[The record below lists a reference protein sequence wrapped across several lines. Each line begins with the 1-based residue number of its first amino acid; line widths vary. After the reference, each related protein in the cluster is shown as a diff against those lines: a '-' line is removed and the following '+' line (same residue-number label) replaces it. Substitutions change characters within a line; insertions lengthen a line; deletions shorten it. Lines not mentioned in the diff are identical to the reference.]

1 MWDTN
6 FFHWEFDG
14 IVATYGYCYAPIEY
28 IGIEE
33 VAMDALVLG
42 NCLYDKVSDPS
53 KSDLRK
59 RTCRAEKHLS
69 AQTSYSG
76 MFSGV

>member
-28 IGIEE
+28 IGI
-33 VAMDALVLG
+33 
-42 NCLYDKVSDPS
+42 
-53 KSDLRK
+53 
-59 RTCRAEKHLS
+59 
-69 AQTSYSG
+69 
-76 MFSGV
+76 